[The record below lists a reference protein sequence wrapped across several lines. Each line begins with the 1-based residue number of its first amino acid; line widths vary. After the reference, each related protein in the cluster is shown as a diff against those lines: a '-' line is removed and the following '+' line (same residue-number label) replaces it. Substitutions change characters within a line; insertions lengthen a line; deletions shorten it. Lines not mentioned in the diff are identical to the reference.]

1 MAEHPTPLE
10 TPEQLPLHD
19 FIRGHRAHILEDW
32 ERAVR
37 LLPSTRGLPYPRLGA
52 HLPVLLERMAVMME
66 ALHQGA
72 SGEWAE
78 TPRLD
83 VLDRLD
89 LGHDLEEVSG
99 EYSALRAS
107 ILRLYA
113 EHLEHRG
120 GQGLAAVLGELE
132 RFNRA
137 FDALVGAA
145 VARHARAREHT
156 FQVLER
162 ISQSALGTEDLDTI
176 LPKLLRVMLEAT
188 SAVDSVTLLLREGDV
203 LRARASVGL
212 EELVASGFF
221 VHLGEGFAG
230 RIAAERCPM
239 ALRSAATS
247 SQVKSGVFR
256 SQRTRGL
263 YGIPLMQGEEALGV
277 ALMGS
282 RTAFD
287 FSNEDKLLFG
297 SMVSRATAFILQA
310 QLAARERQAREQAE
324 RALERLREQESRTK
338 RLQEVT
344 AALSQ
349 ALTTAQVA
357 HVVVEK
363 AVRALGAAGGSLGLL
378 SEDGQWFD
386 MLEATGYSEDETRD
400 WTHFPSDAPV
410 MYRDAVR
417 TGAPL
422 FYESLEAMLADYP
435 QWRDHPRMEEY
446 GAFACLPLGVEGR
459 AIGAIGLSFR
469 RRHPFPT
476 DERAWM
482 GVVAGQCAQALE
494 RGRLYDA
501 ERRARTSAQDALSRL
516 DAIMETVPVG
526 LGFWDTELC
535 YVRLNEH
542 LAQINGVPPQAHL
555 GKTIREV
562 LPALASQV
570 EPLLHRVMETGQPVV
585 DAEIAGETPARPGM
599 RRHWL
604 ASYYPVRDADGTV
617 AGLGV
622 VVVDITEQKR
632 AEEHLR
638 RTAEFRER
646 FMSIVSHD
654 LRNPLNAILLS
665 ANALLRSEDLGE
677 RHVKGARRIIASAER
692 MKRMISDLMDFARG
706 RLGGGIPISPR
717 EVELAAL
724 CREVVEELEAGRP
737 GREVDLK
744 VEGDLQGEWDADRL
758 SQLLINLGKNAL
770 DYSPEESR
778 VCFSLY
784 GEEGFVRLEVQNEGT
799 PIPPERLGSIF
810 EPFQRFAGEAQSP
823 TSTSGLGLGLYIVD
837 QIVRAHGGEV
847 SVCSTEEE
855 GTTFT
860 VRLPRHPA
868 GTGVH

>member
-10 TPEQLPLHD
+10 SLEPLHLHA
-19 FIRGHRAHILEDW
+19 FIRGHRSPIQEDW

-37 LLPSTRGLPYPRLGA
+37 QLPCTQGLPYPRLGT
-52 HLPVLLERMAVMME
+52 HVPVLLERMAEMME
-66 ALHQGA
+66 ALHQGTP
-72 SGEWAE
+72 GGLAE
-78 TPRLD
+78 TPELD

-89 LGHDLEEVSG
+89 LGFDLEEASG

-107 ILRLYA
+107 ILRLYTA
-113 EHLEHRG
+113 HLEQHAAH
-120 GQGLAAVLGELE
+120 QLVAVLGELV

-137 FDALVGAA
+137 FDELVAAA
-145 VARHARAREHT
+145 VARHARVRERT
-156 FQVLER
+156 FQALER
-162 ISQSALGTEDLDTI
+162 ISQAARGTEDLDTF
-176 LPKLLRVMLEAT
+176 LPKLLRVMLEST
-188 SAVDSVTLLLREGDV
+188 TAVDSVTLLLREGDV
-203 LRARASVGL
+203 LRACASVGL
-212 EELVASGFF
+212 EELVASSFF
-221 VHLGEGFAG
+221 VHVGEGFCG
-230 RIAAERCPM
+230 RIASERRPM

-247 SQVKSGVFR
+247 PQVKSGVFR
-256 SQRTRGL
+256 RQGTRGL

-277 ALMGS
+277 AMMGS

-297 SMVSRATAFILQA
+297 AMVSRATALILQA

-324 RALERLREQESRTK
+324 RTLERLREQESRTA

-349 ALTTAQVA
+349 ALTTSQVA

-386 MLEATGYSEDETRD
+386 MLEATGYAEAETRD
-400 WTHFPSDAPV
+400 WQHFPSDSPV
-410 MYRDAVR
+410 MYRDVVR

-422 FYESLEAMLADYP
+422 FYESLERVLADYP
-435 QWRDHPRMEEY
+435 HWRGHPEVEEY
-446 GAFACLPLGVEGR
+446 GAFVCLPLRVEGR
-459 AIGAIGLSFR
+459 VIGAIGLSFR
-469 RRHPFPT
+469 RRHPFPA

-482 GVVAGQCAQALE
+482 SVVAGQCAQALE

-501 ERRARTSAQDALSRL
+501 ELRARMATQEALARL
-516 DAIMETVPVG
+516 DGIMETVPVG
-526 LGFWDTELC
+526 LGFWDTQLR
-535 YVRLNEH
+535 YVRLNGH
-542 LAQINGVPPQAHL
+542 LARMNGLSPQEHL
-555 GKTIREV
+555 GKSVRQV
-562 LPALASQV
+562 LPDVASQV
-570 EPLLHRVMETGQPVV
+570 EPVLHRVMETGEPVMDV
-585 DAEIAGETPARPGM
+585 EVAGETPARPGVKCY
-599 RRHWL
+599 WL
-604 ASYYPVRDADGTV
+604 ASYYPVRDADGSIS
-617 AGLGV
+617 GLGMV
-622 VVVDITEQKR
+622 VMDISEQKR

-677 RHVKGARRIIASAER
+677 RHVKGARRIITSAER
-692 MKRMISDLMDFARG
+692 MKRMISDLLDFARG

-717 EVELAAL
+717 GVELTAL

-737 GREVDLK
+737 GREVELT
-744 VEGDLQGEWDADRL
+744 VEGDLEGEWDADRL

-778 VCFSLY
+778 VRFSLHDE
-784 GEEGFVRLEVQNEGT
+784 GGFVRLEVHNAGA

-810 EPFQRFAGEAQSP
+810 EPFRRFGEERSP
-823 TSTSGLGLGLYIVD
+823 TSTSGLGLGLYIVE
-837 QIVRAHGGEV
+837 QIVRAHGGRV
-847 SVCSTEEE
+847 SVRSTQEE

-860 VRLPRHPA
+860 VRLPRHPVAA
-868 GTGVH
+868 GVD

>member
-1 MAEHPTPLE
+1 
-10 TPEQLPLHD
+10 
-19 FIRGHRAHILEDW
+19 
-32 ERAVR
+32 
-37 LLPSTRGLPYPRLGA
+37 
-52 HLPVLLERMAVMME
+52 MAV
-66 ALHQGA
+66 
-72 SGEWAE
+72 
-78 TPRLD
+78 
-83 VLDRLD
+83 
-89 LGHDLEEVSG
+89 
-99 EYSALRAS
+99 
-107 ILRLYA
+107 
-113 EHLEHRG
+113 
-120 GQGLAAVLGELE
+120 
-132 RFNRA
+132 
-137 FDALVGAA
+137 A
-145 VARHARAREHT
+145 VARHARVRART
-156 FQVLER
+156 YQALER
-162 ISQSALGTEDLDTI
+162 ISQSAGGTEDLDTF
-176 LPKLLRVMLEAT
+176 LPRLLRVMLEAT

-221 VHLGEGFAG
+221 VRVGEGFAG
-230 RIAAERCPM
+230 RIAAERRPM

-247 SQVKSGVFR
+247 PQVKSGVFR
-256 SQRTRGL
+256 RQGTRGL

-277 ALMGS
+277 AMMGS

-297 SMVSRATAFILQA
+297 AMVSRATALILQA
-310 QLAARERQAREQAE
+310 QLAAGERRAREHAE
-324 RALERLREQESRTK
+324 RTLERLREQESRTA

-344 AALSQ
+344 ASLSQ

-378 SEDGQWFD
+378 SEDGRWFD
-386 MLEATGYSEDETRD
+386 MLEATGYAEAETRD
-400 WTHFPSDAPV
+400 WKHFPEDSPG
-410 MYRDAVR
+410 MYRDVVR
-417 TGAPL
+417 TGAPR
-422 FYESLEAMLADYP
+422 FYESLEAVLADYP
-435 QWRDHPRMEEY
+435 HWRGHPEVEDY
-446 GAFACLPLGVEGR
+446 GAFVCLPLRVESR
-459 AIGAIGLSFR
+459 VIGAIGLSFR
-469 RRHPFPT
+469 RRHPFPP

-501 ERRARTSAQDALSRL
+501 ERRARTATQEALSRL

-526 LGFWDTELC
+526 LGFWDTELR

-542 LAQINGVPPQAHL
+542 LARMNGVPPQEHM
-555 GKTIREV
+555 GKSVREV
-562 LPALASQV
+562 IPRVAAQI
-570 EPLLHRVMETGQPVV
+570 EPVLHRVLETGQPVMDV
-585 DAEIAGETPARPGM
+585 ELSGETPARPGV
-599 RRHWL
+599 RCHWL
-604 ASYYPVRDADGTV
+604 ASYYPVQDADGTIS
-617 AGLGV
+617 GLGV
-622 VVVDITEQKR
+622 VVMDISEQKR

-692 MKRMISDLMDFARG
+692 MKRMISDLLDFARG

-717 EVELAAL
+717 ALELTAL

-737 GREVDLK
+737 GREVELE

-778 VCFSLY
+778 VRFSLH
-784 GEEGFVRLEVQNEGT
+784 GENGFVRLEVHNEGP

-810 EPFQRFAGEAQSP
+810 EPFRRFSEEAQSP
-823 TSTSGLGLGLYIVD
+823 TSTSGLGLGLYIVQ
-837 QIVRAHGGEV
+837 QIVLAHGGSV
-847 SVCSTEEE
+847 SVRSTQEE

-860 VRLPRHPA
+860 VRLPRHGA
-868 GTGVH
+868 GTGLH